1 MSLMDTPKANRLH
14 IALYGRRNA
23 GKSSL
28 INALTG
34 QETAL
39 VSDVAGTTA
48 DPVEKAMEL
57 HPIGPVLFIDTA
69 GYDDEGSLGA
79 LRVSATEKTLDRA
92 DVALL
97 VLSGPPEAADLDWA
111 ERLKRRKIPFLTVC
125 TQADRLGDCRRD
137 LPPSLQESAVA
148 VSAATGEGIGQ
159 LRQAICRIIPEGFE
173 QPSLTRGLC
182 AAGDTV
188 LLVMPQ
194 DIQAPKGRLILP
206 QVQTLRDLLDK
217 GCIPVCCTADALD
230 AALAALHAPPKL
242 IITDSQ
248 CFPLVAEKKPEGSLL
263 TSFSVLMAA
272 YKGEIGG
279 FVRGAEAIDRLTEK
293 SRVLIAEAC
302 THAPLTEDIGREKIP
317 ALLRRQVG
325 PGLQVDVTAG
335 VDFPRD
341 LTGYDLI
348 IHCGG
353 CMFNRRYILSRQ
365 AEAAEQGVP
374 MTNYGV
380 AIAKLTGILDQVS
393 WPAAG
398 GPPEHTPQ

>member
-34 QETAL
+34 QEIAL

-57 HPIGPVLFIDTA
+57 HPVGPVLFIDTA
-69 GYDDEGSLGA
+69 GYDDEGPLGA
-79 LRVSATEKTLDRA
+79 LRVAATEGTLDRA
-92 DVALL
+92 DIALL
-97 VLSGPPEAADLDWA
+97 VLAGQPEAADLRWA
-111 ERLKRRKIPFLTVC
+111 RRLRQRGIPFLTVRSK
-125 TQADRLGDCRRD
+125 ADLGPAAP
-137 LPPSLQESAVA
+137 LPPEWEGEALS
-148 VSAATGEGIGQ
+148 VSAATGEGIES
-159 LRQAICRIIPEGFE
+159 LRRAICRIIPEEFD
-173 QPSLTRGLC
+173 QPSLTGGLC

-217 GCIPVCCTADALD
+217 GCIPVCCTAGGLD
-230 AALAALHAPPKL
+230 AALNALTAPPKL

-248 CFPLVAEKKPEGSLL
+248 CFPLVAEKKPAESLL

-272 YKGEIGG
+272 YKGEIGD
-279 FVRGAEAIDRLTEK
+279 FVRGAAAIDRLTEG

-317 ALLRRQVG
+317 ALLRKRTG
-325 PGLQVDVTAG
+325 PGLRVDVTAG
-335 VDFPRD
+335 RDFPRD

-365 AEAAEQGVP
+365 AEAAAQGVP
-374 MTNYGV
+374 MTNYGI
-380 AIAKLTGILDQVS
+380 AIAKLTGILPQVA
-393 WPAAG
+393 W
-398 GPPEHTPQ
+398 